1 MPNTH
6 HKANRNAPILY
17 EIQHTERCGFTFLR
31 RKNGRLR
38 RDASVDLEHF
48 LSVIEY
54 VETNKTDSGYKGYP
68 LLRKVR
74 DCKNGQTW
82 LWVKRLSDFPD
93 YEIKMF
99 YPYGDGRILS
109 GVDILMREL
118 RYLTARWK

>member
-1 MPNTH
+1 MPKH
-6 HKANRNAPILY
+6 HNNNRFPIQY

-31 RKNGRLR
+31 HKNGRLR

-54 VETNKTDSGYKGYP
+54 IETNKTDSEYKGYP
-68 LLRKVR
+68 LLRQGR

-82 LWVKRLSDFPD
+82 LWVKRIDPFPT

-99 YPYGDGRILS
+99 FPFGDGRIVS
-109 GVDILMREL
+109 GVDGLMREL
-118 RYLTARWK
+118 RFLTARWK